1 MNMFCN
7 SIEVTLSYGCFLGNL
22 LHISRTPFYK
32 NTFEG
37 LLLLLNQLL
46 FILLLKKTTKVR
58 FNNKTLKKN

>member
-22 LHISRTPFYK
+22 LHIPRTPFYK

-46 FILLLKKTTKVR
+46 VIFTSQKDHQSKI
-58 FNNKTLKKN
+58 